1 MEWLWQLMDRF
12 QKSAAVTAL
21 QNASPIDWILLMAIF
36 WGLVQGSRKGFSD
49 MFGKLL
55 GIFLVSML
63 TISFYQEGA
72 AYINASLPVL
82 PLKVAE
88 PFVFF
93 LLTIFLWVA
102 VSWGLNIFGKL
113 FQIRANGLLESLGG
127 MIFGV
132 LRMVLLLSFVAQFFL
147 LLPVESVQ
155 QTFKQGRTYAGYTI
169 SRFVPDLHK
178 LVVSPFRKP
187 TFKKPVEVYKVG
199 G

>member
-21 QNASPIDWILLMAIF
+21 QNAAPIDWILLIAIF
-36 WGLVQGSRKGFSD
+36 WGLVQGSRKGFSE

-63 TISFYQEGA
+63 TVSFYQAGA
-72 AYINASLPVL
+72 AYMNEGLPVL
-82 PLKVAE
+82 SLKAAE

-93 LLTIFLWVA
+93 LMSIFLWIS
-102 VSWGLNIFGKL
+102 VSWGINVFGK
-113 FQIRANGLLESLGG
+113 FFTIKAQGLLETLGG
-127 MIFGV
+127 MIFGA
-132 LRMVLLLSFVAQFFL
+132 LRMVLLLSFIAQFL
-147 LLPVESVQ
+147 LLLPIESVQ
-155 QTFKQGRTYAGYTI
+155 QTFKQGRTYAGYTV

-187 TFKKPVEVYKVG
+187 TLKKPVQVYKVG